1 MNGLGILLW
10 SLLLCSVC
18 ASIETHTSSGS
29 TITSHDKNAKYQE
42 SSPSSGILST
52 VAGYKTRGEG
62 SDADGILATSK
73 KVDDPKGLT
82 VDKEGNFFIAGYGD
96 DMVYKVTASS
106 GIITTVAGTGASR
119 YSGDGGQATAAT
131 LNIPYAVALDATGNI
146 YIADSGNNR
155 IRKVTVS
162 TGVITTV
169 AGDGKEGYISDNVA
183 ATSTSLNI
191 PKDVAVD
198 ATGNIFI
205 ADTGNNRIRKVT
217 ASTGIITT
225 IAGKGNYLD
234 ARGVRSN
241 IATEY
246 FLFLPTGVALD
257 SAGNV
262 YIAGDTFDPCV
273 FKVTVSTGIITVVA
287 GTGPY
292 LNGTAGYN
300 GDDILATKAQL
311 NRPEQVAFDAS
322 DNMFIND
329 AANYRIRRVSKS
341 TGIITTVAGSG
352 SISFSASPN
361 DGDGGSAIL
370 QSTYITSGLA
380 VAGSGNFY
388 FSNDRLDVVKKVT
401 YSTGTPSS
409 SVTAAPSVT
418 PESSSPS
425 ATTPTASPS
434 TSSSFFPSES
444 TPSTATA
451 PTPFLSSSPAPAVTP
466 STPSTATSPTPSD
479 SSPPSISSSS
489 APAVTP
495 STPSTATAPTP
506 SDSSPPSISSSSAP
520 AVTPSTPSRLT
531 APPTTRR
538 SRSATT
544 HVAQTLRVTMIL
556 LSSLLILHLC

>member
-10 SLLLCSVC
+10 SLLICSVC
-18 ASIETHTSSGS
+18 ASIKTLTSSGNA
-29 TITSHDKNAKYQE
+29 IASHHKNAKCQE

-52 VAGYKTRGEG
+52 VAGFKTRGEG
-62 SDADGILATSK
+62 SDANGILATSK

-169 AGDGKEGYISDNVA
+169 AGDGKEGYNSDNVV

-292 LNGTAGYN
+292 SVGKAGYN
-300 GDDILATKAQL
+300 GDNILATKAQL
-311 NRPEQVAFDAS
+311 NSPIQVAFDAS

-329 AANYRIRRVSKS
+329 ASNKRIRRVSAS
-341 TGIITTVAGSG
+341 TGIITTVAGTG
-352 SISFSASPN
+352 SAGSLLSTTPI

-370 QSTYITSGLA
+370 QSILSSNGLA
-380 VAGSGNFY
+380 VAASGNFY
-388 FSNDRLDVVKKVT
+388 FANEYMNVVKKVT
-401 YSTGTPSS
+401 YTTGTPSS
-409 SVTAAPSVT
+409 SVTAAP
-418 PESSSPS
+418 
-425 ATTPTASPS
+425 
-434 TSSSFFPSES
+434 
-444 TPSTATA
+444 
-451 PTPFLSSSPAPAVTP
+451 AVT
-466 STPSTATSPTPSD
+466 
-479 SSPPSISSSS
+479 
-489 APAVTP
+489 PAVTP

-506 SDSSPPSISSSSAP
+506 SVSSPSSSSSSPSISKAP
-520 AVTPSTPSRLT
+520 AVTPSASSPSSPSST
-531 APPTTRR
+531 SISKAPSTSSTTG
-538 SRSATT
+538 SQSSATT
-544 HVAQTLRVTMIL
+544 HVAQTLHVTMIL